1 MRPNTLP
8 RSERL
13 RGSKT
18 IGLLFRKGMEFAI
31 PPLKVKVIHHP
42 QPESPHQVLFSVPG
56 KLHPLATRR
65 NRIKRL
71 MREAYRLHKPVLEGL
86 PSLCIAY
93 IYQSK
98 QVPAFQEI
106 TRAIVQS
113 LSMIRNYA
121 QKN

>member
-1 MRPNTLP
+1 MRPHTLS
-8 RSERL
+8 RGERL
-13 RGSKT
+13 RGTKI
-18 IGLLFRKGMEFAI
+18 IGLLFRNGMEFTI
-31 PPLKVKVIHHP
+31 PPLKIKVIHHP
-42 QPESPHQVLFSVPG
+42 QPESPHQVLFSVPR
-56 KLHPLATRR
+56 KLHPKATHR

-71 MREAYRLHKPVLEGL
+71 MREAYRLNKSALEGL

-106 TRAIVQS
+106 TQAIVQL
-113 LSMIRNYA
+113 LSMLRNYA